1 MSAAD
6 TLYLFCYEVCPPGVG
21 GERIIIL
28 HKTGA
33 QQAAQQSNKSEEKIL
48 LRLLTFC
55 DDHFC
60 DKKQLV
66 SLLSLPPLNASKT
79 LELIF
84 IFRIFWWMSQGYAR
98 NILDLI
104 SGTMNLCLKYSTV

>member
-1 MSAAD
+1 M
-6 TLYLFCYEVCPPGVG
+6 G

-28 HKTGA
+28 HETG
-33 QQAAQQSNKSEEKIL
+33 AQQSNKSGEEIL
-48 LRLLTFC
+48 LRLLTNILC
-55 DDHFC
+55 DDRFC

-84 IFRIFWWMSQGYAR
+84 IFRIFRWMSPGYAR